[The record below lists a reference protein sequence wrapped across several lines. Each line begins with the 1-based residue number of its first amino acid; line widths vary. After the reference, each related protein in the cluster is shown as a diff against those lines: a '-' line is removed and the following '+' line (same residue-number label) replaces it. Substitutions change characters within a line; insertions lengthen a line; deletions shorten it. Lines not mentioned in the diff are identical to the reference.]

1 MCVLIV
7 KETKK
12 RKRLRTEDEH
22 AVCGANDDSV
32 VTRSSRAPG
41 VLFYLEK
48 ETREIHTGKGRHPF
62 FLYITFFFTSLFWCC
77 LLSKQEETIRREGFG
92 WRSYRQMKHV
102 CIHGS
107 WFMSGIG
114 YWCDRLLH
122 DLRIKKRRRKKS
134 ASSLHF
140 VSSEQRPCE
149 GAGRTGVAL
158 QIQRAERTGSYD

>member
-1 MCVLIV
+1 MILSYWPISRYNTCA
-7 KETKK
+7 
-12 RKRLRTEDEH
+12 RTEDEH

-32 VTRSSRAPG
+32 VTRSSRARRA
-41 VLFYLEK
+41 VLF
-48 ETREIHTGKGRHPF
+48 RKGNSRNTHR
-62 FLYITFFFTSLFWCC
+62 LRQTFLFWCC
-77 LLSKQEETIRREGFG
+77 LLSKQQETIRREGFG
-92 WRSYRQMKHV
+92 WRSYRQTKHV

-122 DLRIKKRRRKKS
+122 DLMKKNKKRREEKS
-134 ASSLHF
+134 ASSFYYF

-158 QIQRAERTGSYD
+158 QIQRAERTGSYG